1 MTWPMWLVLAACV
14 LVGAAVG
21 LSVYGNHRWE
31 QAALSLTRLLD
42 AGRIDRTA
50 PSPAAPVR
58 YDPRELEG
66 LPAPVQ
72 RYFRAV
78 LQDGQPL
85 VAAATIDLTGTFN
98 MSATGEQWK
107 PFTSTQRVV
116 TRRPG
121 FLWDAR
127 VMMFPGVPVRVI
139 DSYVAGAGQ
148 LRAAVLGLLTMADVQ
163 GDGEIARGEFMRWF
177 AEAAWY
183 PTALL
188 PSQGVRWEAV
198 DDTSA
203 NATIADGALTV
214 TLTFG
219 FDGAGLIAS
228 VHAAARGSG
237 VGNDMVMLP
246 WVCSLSNYQLRHGMQ
261 LPMTGE
267 AAWLR
272 PEGRRSYFKGTVTD
286 LDVEFSP

>member
-31 QAALSLTRLLD
+31 QAALSLTRLLE
-42 AGRIDRTA
+42 AGRIRTA
-50 PSPAAPVR
+50 PSLAAPVR
-58 YDPRELEG
+58 YDPHELEG

-85 VAAATIDLTGTFN
+85 VAAATIDLAGTFN
-98 MSATGEQWK
+98 LSATGEQWK

-121 FLWDAR
+121 FVWDAR

-177 AEAAWY
+177 AETAWY

-188 PSQGVRWEAV
+188 PSQGVRWEPV
-198 DDTSA
+198 DDASA
-203 NATIADGALTV
+203 KATLVDGPLTV

-219 FDGAGLIAS
+219 FDDADLIAS
-228 VHAAARGSG
+228 VHAAARVAG
-237 VGNDMVMLP
+237 VGKDMVILP
-246 WVCSLSNYQLRHGMQ
+246 WVCSLSDYQLRHGMR

-272 PEGRRSYFKGTVTD
+272 PQGRKAYFKGTVSH
-286 LDVEFSP
+286 LSVEFSP